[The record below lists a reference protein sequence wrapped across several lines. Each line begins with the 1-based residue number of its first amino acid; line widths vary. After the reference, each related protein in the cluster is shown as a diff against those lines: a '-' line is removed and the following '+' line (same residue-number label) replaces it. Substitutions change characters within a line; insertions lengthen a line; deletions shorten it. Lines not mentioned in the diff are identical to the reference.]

1 MSQDFELFSIFSHL
15 LSHYVSIMYLLCNST
30 GICSICARTVR
41 MLPGEIERDCKT
53 KSNALLV
60 FISGPGTLS
69 EFNVPHIEALS
80 VLFQSGSKF
89 KC

>member
-53 KSNALLV
+53 KSNALLLV

-69 EFNVPHIEALS
+69 EFNVQHIEALS
-80 VLFQSGSKF
+80 VLF
-89 KC
+89 